1 MNSNNISRPMIRI
14 ALVALLLLS
23 TNINAGGVSM
33 SEQLYTLPQDCDFNA
48 GDMRACAPQLLPP
61 YSNPFSGILINAPKI
76 VEWPKNDSPDNYM
89 LDPFG
94 RTMGSPFVLNI
105 AGLYQLPYVTLGL
118 NGDFSY
124 EILVVAVNQ
133 KTAKAYEGKMERV
146 GEVAILPELPSDSEN
161 DKNRISSSHFYL
173 DLIND
178 LNLPIANATYTV
190 YATLG
195 EYKSNVLTIK
205 TIIK

>member
-1 MNSNNISRPMIRI
+1 MVRGVM
-14 ALVALLLLS
+14 LVTVLLLT

-33 SEQLYTLPQDCDFNA
+33 NDQLYVLPQDCDFNA
-48 GDMRACAPQLLPP
+48 GDMRTCAPQLLPP
-61 YSNPFSGILINAPKI
+61 YSNPFRGILINGPKI

-94 RTMGSPFVLNI
+94 RTMGSPFILNI
-105 AGLYQLPYVTLGL
+105 SGLYQLPYATLGL
-118 NGDFSY
+118 SGDFSY
-124 EILVVAVNQ
+124 EILVVAVNE
-133 KTAKAYEGKMERV
+133 KTSEVYKGKMERV
-146 GEVAILPELPSDSEN
+146 GDVSILPELPSDEVN

-173 DLIND
+173 DLVND
-178 LNLPIANATYTV
+178 LDIPITSAAYIV

-205 TIIK
+205 TIVK